1 MFSMHAVKKSFEGAP
16 VLRNLSLRLSAGE
29 IVALVGPNGAGKTT
43 AFSLLAG
50 LDLPDCGTIALD
62 GYDITGMPFYR
73 RARCGISYLPQ
84 ESAIFSDLTLEENFQ
99 VVQEARS
106 ESRTT
111 RRAAT
116 DRLLE
121 EFSLSDLR
129 RTPAAK
135 LSAGE
140 RRRAAFALTIA
151 AEPRFI
157 LLDEPFAALDPI
169 SIAEVKASVR
179 NLARRGIGLMITDHN
194 ARELLPLADR
204 TYVIFAGRLL
214 ADGSA
219 NAIMGNP
226 EVRQVYLGDGFRV

>member
-1 MFSMHAVKKSFEGAP
+1 MHAVEKSFEGAP

-43 AFSLLAG
+43 AFRLLAG
-50 LDLPDCGTIALD
+50 LDLPDRGTIALD

-99 VVQEARS
+99 IVQEARS

-129 RTPAAK
+129 CTPAAK
-135 LSAGE
+135 LSGGE